1 MKLFGIDYGRR
12 RVGLA
17 VTDENGDYVRGLNT
31 LDRLKHA
38 DYILAIC
45 TIIQQESPATI
56 VVGLPLD
63 LDGNDTSMSYEA
75 RAFAAEI
82 AKNIDIPLTF
92 VDESLSSVH
101 AAEIMQHK
109 KKKHRRNKEEV
120 DKIAA
125 CLILEH
131 YKQEHAGNG
140 SY

>member
-1 MKLFGIDYGRR
+1 MKLIGIDYGRR
-12 RVGLA
+12 RIGMA
-17 VTDENGDYVRGLNT
+17 VTDENGEYVRGLNT

-38 DYILAIC
+38 DHILAVCAVIE
-45 TIIQQESPATI
+45 QEAPGTI

-63 LDGNDTSMSYEA
+63 LDGNDTTMSFEA
-75 RAFAAEI
+75 RAFAAQIKEHT
-82 AKNIDIPLTF
+82 AIPLTF

-101 AAEIMQHK
+101 AAQIMQNK

-131 YKQEHAGNG
+131 YKRENAE
-140 SY
+140 